1 MTEEIKNR
9 QTTEEANGAIPPG
22 QPASTG
28 GARHGAEKEI
38 NVYLYENLVSN
49 LDCQIRAWIR
59 KAERESDYEM
69 AQQFRW
75 KAEGLGYAL
84 RLLYV
89 FKPDFDEIT
98 EEFGILK
105 CRRCGRVLDLDD
117 CPQYAESTLCDAC
130 GATGS
135 SEEHPI
141 AEDNAG
147 L

>member
-1 MTEEIKNR
+1 MTEEITSR

-59 KAERESDYEM
+59 RAERQSNYEM

-89 FKPDFDEIT
+89 FKADFDEIT
-98 EEFGILK
+98 EEFGSRVPK
-105 CRRCGRVLDLDD
+105 VHHGGKHGNHTRQTHDARTVEVADCR
-117 CPQYAESTLCDAC
+117 
-130 GATGS
+130 
-135 SEEHPI
+135 HPT
-141 AEDNAG
+141 AMR
-147 L
+147 